1 MADIATID
9 MIACVYGPDGDELYG
24 CTDDTLM
31 GRQLDHW
38 NLYGRDTFVL
48 WELKNV
54 PLGLAENV
62 VDHGHDFFHQGG
74 FQFHTDEKAW
84 RAVEPYA
91 TEIID
96 EYVYGDITEDS
107 VTKVGMI
114 QSHRSSIA
122 PGVISHTAGVG
133 IHTASATRV
142 ADRYMTPVEVDLY
155 TLRQEFKSRS
165 ASGDTL
171 WDAYQEYET
180 TLDNLYWSIREV
192 ERVTEKAGLPIE
204 PLYEMK
210 LDRHMTNIIKRVVN
224 NPWVEMMNAG
234 LKLADIAMHQHEVP
248 KAQARK
254 FTSFARIFMTA
265 KRFPRQI
272 FTWSVRH
279 EKSLRYGLEIVE
291 DGATW
296 RKLTEGAADT
306 EQVFKLGKFTVH
318 NTEGVSGKRLDFFK
332 DIINK
337 ASKVSPGSKIPGF
350 RKVLYGDIYLVGS
363 LRGARTLAW
372 YHSGEDRVYLRT
384 DKRMKEDPIH
394 SLVHELSHRY
404 WQKFAD
410 PAAKKAWGLRHIE
423 MSNKRPDISEWWPV
437 KVGDPVPFGV
447 KWQVGKRKYVTTKP
461 GQASIRYDLKNN
473 RPPDR
478 PPDVIGIDI
487 PGIPEGRR
495 AKVTWYKDMLR
506 KHSKLVG
513 FPSNYASTNAE
524 EHFCEAVGF
533 RALNQL
539 AKEHKEALARIFKR

>member
-48 WELKNV
+48 WELKDV
-54 PLGLAENV
+54 PLGMAEDL

-74 FQFHTDEKAW
+74 FQYHTDEKAW
-84 RAVEPYA
+84 RTVQSYA
-91 TEIID
+91 AEIID
-96 EYVYGDITEDS
+96 EYVYGDIADDGVS
-107 VTKVGMI
+107 KVGMI
-114 QSHRSSIA
+114 QKHRASIA
-122 PGVISHTAGVG
+122 PGIKSDISSVR

-155 TLRQEFKSRS
+155 ALRQEFKSRT
-165 ASGDTL
+165 AT
-171 WDAYQEYET
+171 ET
-180 TLDNLYWSIREV
+180 TLFEAQDEYDNALDSFDRAINEV
-192 ERVTEKAGLPIE
+192 HRMTERAGLPIDG
-204 PLYEMK
+204 LYEMK
-210 LDRHMTNIIKRVVN
+210 FTRSTTNLIKRVVN

-234 LKLADIAMHQHEVP
+234 LTLADIAMHQHEVP
-248 KAQARK
+248 KAEARK

-272 FTWSVRH
+272 FTWSQRH
-279 EKSLRYGLEIVE
+279 EKSLRYGREIVE
-291 DGATW
+291 DGKTW
-296 RKLTEGAADT
+296 RKLTGEGADT
-306 EQVFKLGKFTVH
+306 DQTFKVGKFTVH
-318 NTEGVSGKRLDFFK
+318 NTEGVEGKRLDSFK

-337 ASKVSPGSKIPGF
+337 ASKVGPGSKIPGF
-350 RKVLYGDIYLVGS
+350 RKALYGDIYLVGS

-372 YHSGEDRVYLRT
+372 YNSSEDRVYLRT
-384 DKRMKEDPIH
+384 DKRMKEDPVH
-394 SLVHELSHRY
+394 SLIHELSHRY

-410 PAAKKAWGLRHIE
+410 PAAKKEWGLRHLE
-423 MSNKRPDISEWWPV
+423 MSNKRADISEWWPV

-447 KWQVGKRKYVTTKP
+447 KWQIGKRKYVTTKP

-478 PPDVIGIDI
+478 PADVIGIDI

-495 AKVTWYKDMLR
+495 AKVSWYKDMLR
-506 KHSKLVG
+506 RHSKLAP
-513 FPSNYASTNAE
+513 FPSSYASTNAE